1 MYVHNRAANPANATP
16 NTHNGWDGDCLVY
29 VETEQRKTHTVH
41 EPGSFVPLLRMP
53 QATPDKAGTAQQAK
67 SDAMAMLG
75 ITAEGVE
82 SVDGKV
88 ANDANGTTDTEGSAD
103 WQAMNEGLSSAAKS
117 PLPELTK

>member
-1 MYVHNRAANPANATP
+1 M
-16 NTHNGWDGDCLVY
+16 VY
-29 VETEQRKTHTVH
+29 VETEHRKAHTAY